1 MKIFT
6 LLAISCALFA
16 SLAINAA
23 VPKISLSV
31 PVNNA
36 TDIQM
41 NPNCVWQSVA
51 SAKSYWFEVSTSTS
65 VNATTGEFIS
75 KTRNHDFDMK
85 TNNFWQI
92 RAGLRPNTKYYWHV
106 LVKIGDEIGPWS
118 DMWNFTTTNVIDK
131 PYQVSPDEDAT
142 MVDIPVSMTFMKVA
156 NATKYNLQIT
166 DLSTNK
172 TVLNDQNILDNNG
185 DPQNVIYR
193 VTNLPALTQFSWRV
207 RCMVNSQWG
216 AWTDSVNFTTGESL
230 AAPKLLSPINGAIN
244 QSIAPDLSYVVAN
257 NQTYRVEVSKDKMF
271 KLDTGSFTNSCGNLA
286 LTNLDYSTTYYW
298 RARPESDLSTGI
310 WSESWSFTTAA
321 PATAYFPD
329 LMIKATG
336 YGIGNI
342 GDNLQDAANRGTY
355 FAVLEVNSL
364 KKAVFYIT
372 VKNAGNV
379 SGDIDLFVAAFDNAS
394 QTKLSK
400 WVVKFTNSAG
410 KDLSSSVAN
419 GNGYRINKM
428 APGTSQI
435 YRLEVSPS
443 SGVINNDAISMLV
456 RARALGTDGSYVT
469 GAQDSVKAV
478 TVKTARGNK

>member
-1 MKIFT
+1 
-6 LLAISCALFA
+6 
-16 SLAINAA
+16 
-23 VPKISLSV
+23 
-31 PVNNA
+31 
-36 TDIQM
+36 
-41 NPNCVWQSVA
+41 
-51 SAKSYWFEVSTSTS
+51 
-65 VNATTGEFIS
+65 
-75 KTRNHDFDMK
+75 
-85 TNNFWQI
+85 
-92 RAGLRPNTKYYWHV
+92 
-106 LVKIGDEIGPWS
+106 
-118 DMWNFTTTNVIDK
+118 
-131 PYQVSPDEDAT
+131 
-142 MVDIPVSMTFMKVA
+142 
-156 NATKYNLQIT
+156 
-166 DLSTNK
+166 
-172 TVLNDQNILDNNG
+172 
-185 DPQNVIYR
+185 
-193 VTNLPALTQFSWRV
+193 
-207 RCMVNSQWG
+207 
-216 AWTDSVNFTTGESL
+216 
-230 AAPKLLSPINGAIN
+230 
-244 QSIAPDLSYVVAN
+244 
-257 NQTYRVEVSKDKMF
+257 
-271 KLDTGSFTNSCGNLA
+271 
-286 LTNLDYSTTYYW
+286 
-298 RARPESDLSTGI
+298 
-310 WSESWSFTTAA
+310 
-321 PATAYFPD
+321 
-329 LMIKATG
+329 MIKATG

-443 SGVINNDAISMLV
+443 SGVINNDVISMLV

>member
-36 TDIQM
+36 TDMQM

-51 SAKSYWFEVSTSTS
+51 SAKSYWFEVSTSTT
-65 VNATTGEFIS
+65 VDAVTGEFTS
-75 KTRNHDFDMK
+75 KTRNHKFDMK

-92 RAGLRPNTKYYWHV
+92 KAGLRPNTKYYWHV
-106 LVKIGDEIGPWS
+106 LVKIGEETGPWS
-118 DMWNFTTTNVIDK
+118 DMWNFTTTNVVDK
-131 PYQVSPDEDAT
+131 PYQVSPDDAAT
-142 MVDIPVSMTFMKVA
+142 MVNIPVAMTFMKVP

-166 DLSTNK
+166 NLSTNK
-172 TVLNDQNILDNNG
+172 SIVNDQNILDNNG
-185 DPQNVIYR
+185 DPQNVLYT
-193 VTNLPALTQFSWRV
+193 VTNLSALTNFSWRV
-207 RCMVNSQWG
+207 RCIVNSQWG
-216 AWTDSVNFTTGESL
+216 AWTDSITFTTGESL
-230 AAPKLLSPINGAIN
+230 AAPKLTTPVNGATN
-244 QSIAPDLSYVVAN
+244 QSITTELFYEVAN
-257 NQTYRVEVSKDKMF
+257 GQTYRLDVSKDKNF
-271 KLDTGSFTNSCGNLA
+271 ILDVGTFTNSCGHLMLN
-286 LTNLDYSTTYYW
+286 NLDYSATYYW
-298 RARPESDLSTGI
+298 RARPESDLSTGL
-310 WSESWSFTTAA
+310 WSVTWSFTTAA

-342 GDNLQDAANRGTY
+342 GENLQDAANRGTY
-355 FAVLEVNSL
+355 FAVLEANSL

-410 KDLSSSVAN
+410 KDVTGSVAN